1 MPGGWQS
8 HRLCRSRTPPG
19 GHACP
24 GRQPGTV
31 TPSTPIRCPRGHR
44 ALWHS
49 GSSGPGCIP
58 PPPTLTN
65 NGPGDRML
73 PSAASPASTTRQ
85 NYPANQP
92 VSADSNPL
100 CSLTVV
106 ILWGESIHGGDAME
120 AILSLVALGE
130 LSLGWV
136 GREV

>member
-1 MPGGWQS
+1 
-8 HRLCRSRTPPG
+8 
-19 GHACP
+19 
-24 GRQPGTV
+24 
-31 TPSTPIRCPRGHR
+31 
-44 ALWHS
+44 
-49 GSSGPGCIP
+49 
-58 PPPTLTN
+58 
-65 NGPGDRML
+65 ML

-85 NYPANQP
+85 NHPANQP

-136 GREV
+136 GRDV